1 MYNVSANSCT
11 TVLVG
16 DCSLRE
22 DKKWASG
29 RTKDDVEKNSRRMF
43 VVKLSLSKKGDA
55 EEDGIETFEL
65 LVGTD

>member
-1 MYNVSANSCT
+1 MHHSPSW
-11 TVLVG
+11 
-16 DCSLRE
+16 E

-43 VVKLSLSKKGDA
+43 VVKLSLSKKGDV